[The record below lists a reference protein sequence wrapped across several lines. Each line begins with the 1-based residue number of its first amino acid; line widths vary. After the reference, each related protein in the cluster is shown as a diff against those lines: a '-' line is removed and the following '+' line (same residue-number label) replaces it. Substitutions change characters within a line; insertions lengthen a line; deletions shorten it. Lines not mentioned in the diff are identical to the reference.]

1 VDYKDFDGIV
11 VWLERVEI
19 LADKPSFL
27 IHKEILGSYLVI
39 LLNALLIIL
48 FSWMYWSVCMFSV
61 KEFLNF
67 MVLPRSSCYDRS
79 VKIKIEVSDA
89 MRGCEGYCC
98 SSRTS

>member
-1 VDYKDFDGIV
+1 
-11 VWLERVEI
+11 
-19 LADKPSFL
+19 
-27 IHKEILGSYLVI
+27 
-39 LLNALLIIL
+39 
-48 FSWMYWSVCMFSV
+48 MFSV